1 MHPAPDRNPE
11 EAALLRKA
19 RWGDHA
25 AFATLYN
32 AHAKAIHA
40 LAYRLTGNAAA
51 AEDITQD
58 TFLKMLGFLSGL
70 RSDAPLRP
78 WLKRV
83 AANAA
88 IDRLRRE
95 RRFIA
100 AGRTSAALVR
110 SGAIRRLAVRRAR
123 ILWTLDRL
131 RLARGRVTSV
141 AHTAIALHADLV
153 DRAALAG
160 IRRGWIAVR
169 HLPVVRF
176 FVEPARDRIAA
187 IVERRHGLV
196 DDAPTLTCGRQRR
209 AAPLAETPGQ
219 QDHQEKCEAHGAV

>member
-1 MHPAPDRNPE
+1 MPSLPEANPE
-11 EAALLRKA
+11 EAALVRKA
-19 RWGDHA
+19 RWGDHD
-25 AFATLYN
+25 AFALLYQ

-95 RRFIA
+95 QR
-100 AGRTSAALVR
+100 LV
-110 SGAIRRLAVRRAR
+110 SESDDDAWPDHAPDPGQNLEMMGMLQRLPP
-123 ILWTLDRL
+123 
-131 RLARGRVTSV
+131 LARTLVWLHEMEGWSHPELAARFGRSQSWSKSIVS
-141 AHTAIALHADLV
+141 
-153 DRAALAG
+153 RALAK
-160 IRRGWIAVR
+160 
-169 HLPVVRF
+169 L
-176 FVEPARDRIAA
+176 RDEIGTG
-187 IVERRHGLV
+187 VGHE
-196 DDAPTLTCGRQRR
+196 
-209 AAPLAETPGQ
+209 
-219 QDHQEKCEAHGAV
+219 